1 MLKPL
6 RNLVLLLGLLA
17 CPRLVEA
24 ATRLNFPYLSF
35 DREALTGIAL
45 VNPTAQ
51 DAAVT
56 LTAFGADGQP
66 LAGKDIRNP
75 VEFTLRANE
84 QTTRVVSDLFGPDID
99 PATVAWFQ
107 VSSTVD
113 GVTGFFLAFNASN
126 TFLDGAEPAP
136 LSRRLVFNQVRVSD
150 YTTEV
155 RLANPGDK
163 EATAQLDLRD
173 NTGGSAGQK
182 SVVHCL
188 FYALLPHR
196 HLRSGP
202 FGAIA
207 GFQHIQDES

>member
-1 MLKPL
+1 MKSL
-6 RNLVLLLGLLA
+6 RYLAVLLGLFA
-17 CPRLVEA
+17 CPRFVEA

-56 LTAFGADGQP
+56 VTAFGADGQP
-66 LAGKDIRNP
+66 LAGKDIQNP

-84 QTTRVVSDLFGPDID
+84 QTTRIVSDLFGPNID

-107 VSSTVD
+107 VSSTAD
-113 GVTGFFLAFNASN
+113 GMTGFFLAFNAST

-136 LSRRLVFNQVRVSD
+136 SSSRLVFNQVRVSD

-155 RLANPGDK
+155 TPARSSIC
-163 EATAQLDLRD
+163 ATIR
-173 NTGGSAGQK
+173 AGPR
-182 SVVHCL
+182 
-188 FYALLPHR
+188 AR
-196 HLRSGP
+196 NR
-202 FGAIA
+202 
-207 GFQHIQDES
+207 